1 MKLSA
6 RISTS
11 AALLLVLAGT
21 VGCTKLRARDQ
32 LVKGVQSFKSGK
44 YEDAVDHFQKSVS
57 LDPDY
62 DSAHLYLATA
72 YAAQVVPNLDTPDN
86 VKLANEAI
94 DGFNFVLSKKP
105 GDLGALQQIA
115 SLHRNIK
122 QFDAAKADELKI
134 LAISPNDANAN
145 YTIGVIDWQAA
156 NKNTVTI
163 LTGNGLEVD
172 KPGQKVPPAVCN
184 TLKTAN
190 SADIDEALKYL
201 QAAVNINPNFDD
213 ALTYLNL
220 TFRQK
225 AKIECGNDA
234 AAKADLDQADM
245 WYQKALE
252 AAKAN
257 EQAKEK
263 KLGGGIDTSK

>member
-1 MKLSA
+1 
-6 RISTS
+6 
-11 AALLLVLAGT
+11 VLAST

-44 YEDAVDHFQKSVS
+44 YEDAVDHFQKSVQ
-57 LDPDY
+57 LDPEY
-62 DSAHLYLATA
+62 DSARLYLATA
-72 YAAQVVPNLDTPDN
+72 YAQQVVPNLDTPDN
-86 VKLANEAI
+86 VKVANEAI
-94 DGFNFVLSKKP
+94 DGFSYVLTKKP
-105 GDLGALQQIA
+105 NDLGALQQIA
-115 SLHRNIK
+115 SIHRNIK
-122 QFDAAKADELKI
+122 QFDAAKQDELKI
-134 LAISPNDANAN
+134 LAIKPDDANAN

-156 NKNTVTI
+156 SKNTATI
-163 LTGNGLEVD
+163 YAGEGLEVD
-172 KPGQKVPPAVCN
+172 KPGQKIPPAVCSR
-184 TLKTAN
+184 LQTAN

-220 TFRQK
+220 TYRQK

-252 AAKAN
+252 AAKVN